1 MTIPLRN
8 TIFEKIKEAN
18 SLTDVELYKSLTKD
32 GLNLPEDKFNK
43 LLLDLEILG
52 LIKVAWF
59 TKDERRIE
67 VIVVEKEEDPIEKQ
81 NKEVNSLTDV
91 ELYKS
96 LTKDGQNLP
105 EDKFNKLLLDL
116 EILGLIK
123 VAWFTKDERRIEVI
137 VIEKEEDP
145 IEKQNKEVMEKDYE
159 ASFPGLDK

>member
-8 TIFEKIKEAN
+8 TIYEKIKDVN

-52 LIKVAWF
+52 LIKVVWF

-67 VIVVEKEEDPIEKQ
+67 VIIIKKEEDPIE
-81 NKEVNSLTDV
+81 T
-91 ELYKS
+91 
-96 LTKDGQNLP
+96 
-105 EDKFNKLLLDL
+105 
-116 EILGLIK
+116 
-123 VAWFTKDERRIEVI
+123 
-137 VIEKEEDP
+137 
-145 IEKQNKEVMEKDYE
+145 QNKEVMEKDYE